1 MPEDRQLK
9 HRRERLA
16 DALRDEITTILEG
29 ELGDPRIGLATVT
42 EVVLEGGRLA
52 RVYIAV
58 HGTDEEAVET
68 MKGIEAAKG
77 FIRHEITEDLGR
89 RRTPELVFHLDKSER
104 HGGRISE
111 LLDRIE
117 KRGSKKRAAGKD

>member
-104 HGGRISE
+104 HGGRIAE
-111 LLDRIE
+111 LLGRIE
-117 KRGSKKRAAGKD
+117 KRGSKKRSAGKI